1 MNTLHNWCSY
11 REWTSFLQH
20 QVNFLHSHVRMT
32 ISHYINFVVISI
44 LRICF
49 ARHCSVSILNVI
61 YWRWVPIEYFSDVTV
76 SLVICSLI
84 NTCMKPQ
91 AKDTLMIIKQS
102 GRNHQIFHAVYLKN
116 ITDDKKC
123 PQMYNV
129 QSSTFPRLPLR
140 YMLHKMRINPH
151 ANWQ

>member
-1 MNTLHNWCSY
+1 MMNTLHNWCSY

-61 YWRWVPIEYFSDVTV
+61 YWWWVPIEYFSDITV

-84 NTCMKPQ
+84 NNVSNRKPRTHLWSSNW
-91 AKDTLMIIKQS
+91 KWLNS
-102 GRNHQIFHAVYLKN
+102 
-116 ITDDKKC
+116 
-123 PQMYNV
+123 
-129 QSSTFPRLPLR
+129 QSSHQ
-140 YMLHKMRINPH
+140 YMVFYLAYLFNLNCICTLDRCEVSVI
-151 ANWQ
+151 